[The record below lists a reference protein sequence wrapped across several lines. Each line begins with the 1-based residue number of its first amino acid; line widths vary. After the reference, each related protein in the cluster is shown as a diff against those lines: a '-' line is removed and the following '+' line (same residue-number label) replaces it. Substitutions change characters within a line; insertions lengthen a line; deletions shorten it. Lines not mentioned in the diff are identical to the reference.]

1 MKHSMLALTLLAA
14 TPLSLKSQGLTAVA
28 VADSARRLID
38 VARMHGS
45 AEGFQSA
52 QVLLDRA
59 LTAWPE
65 DPWLHHYKGFGL
77 YVLAAQTLGQGGNPV
92 PLLEQARTALER
104 SARLRPV
111 AETYAILSG
120 VLGQLITDEATA
132 MALGPEAGQAM
143 GRARGM
149 GPENPRVWFLD
160 GVGAM
165 FTPEAFGGG
174 LAPAEEK
181 LRRAVALFE
190 RDTPAA
196 APAPRWGKA
205 EAHAWLGVVFQR
217 TGRADLARAEFQAAL
232 LLEPENGWIRNVLVP
247 GLDRP
252 AR

>member
-1 MKHSMLALTLLAA
+1 MKHSMLALTLLAV
-14 TPLSLKSQGLTAVA
+14 TPLSLKGQGLTAVA

-45 AEGFQSA
+45 MDEFQSA

-59 LTAWPE
+59 LTAWPD

-77 YVLAAQTLGQGGNPV
+77 FVQAAQLRGQGGNPV
-92 PLLEQARTALER
+92 PLFEQARTALER
-104 SARLRPV
+104 SGRLRPI
-111 AETYAILSG
+111 AETYAVLSA
-120 VLGQLITDEATA
+120 VLGQLISDEATA
-132 MALGPEAGQAM
+132 MALGPEAGQSLA
-143 GRARGM
+143 RARSL

-165 FTPEAFGGG
+165 FTPEAYGGG
-174 LAPAEEK
+174 MVPAEEK

-205 EAHAWLGVVFQR
+205 EAHAWLGVVLQR

-232 LLEPENGWIRNVLVP
+232 LLEPENGWIRNVLIP